1 MKKDIRSFLLYVF
14 SFFLL
19 WEWLRPIKQLTDT
32 SNMGIFIVFLMISF
46 TASFLNFKVI
56 WQSLLML
63 TYILFSIHHLHYK
76 EGLLN
81 LSWLSSFI
89 RDCAD
94 NIRLLLSRQWYDL
107 SNEFRTLL
115 FFLLLALMVYLIN
128 YWLLRRQRI
137 FIFFFMTLVFITV
150 LDTFTAYSAKTAIIR
165 TVVAGFA
172 VMGMLTF
179 YRIIQKEKVDYGAG
193 SIRKWMIPLSVMI
206 VVSVLVG
213 IAAPKAA
220 PIWPDPVPY
229 LTAKNVKP
237 VSSSHKAG
245 PHRIGYSTDDR
256 ALGGPFV
263 GDDQAVFA
271 YEGNG
276 ENYWKMET
284 KDMYTGK
291 GWLASGSTFSS
302 FKEGDLVPIYSIPAE
317 VERIKETSRV
327 ILNGSYKFNNIMY
340 PAGVTKI
347 LSIQPS
353 NPNTNQFLVDGNNE
367 KISFVTSDQQ
377 PVVPQTFMVE
387 FDILKYNVSELLK
400 TTASPA
406 EMNKAFYKKY
416 TMLPTNLPPRVKE
429 LAEEITKGKTNWYD
443 KAKSVEEYFGNS
455 GYIYDQKKVAVPRE
469 KDDYVD
475 QFLFETKRGYCDNFS
490 TSMAVLLRTI
500 GIPTR
505 WVKGYTGGEFQ
516 AYNDEGSS
524 KLFYEVTNN
533 NAHSWVEV
541 FLPNLGWVPF
551 EPTIGF
557 SNELT
562 INYDSKDNAV
572 VNSQPVTPPSVKKP
586 EKEEKKP
593 KMTKKVSTPSTGI
606 KTVLNKVKLHWVRIL
621 FIILLL
627 AGAAVLL
634 YRWRGRWAPYLIVF
648 FYRFK
653 KNDENLGSAYLL
665 LLIQLERYG
674 LKRKE
679 NQTLRSYARYID
691 TFFATREMT
700 RITARYEQYLYH
712 QSLPKG
718 TWNETRELW
727 ENLIKKTIA

>member
-1 MKKDIRSFLLYVF
+1 MF

-19 WEWLRPIKQLTDT
+19 WEWLRPITQLTDT
-32 SNMGIFIVFLMISF
+32 SNMGIFIVFLIVSF
-46 TASFLNFKVI
+46 TASFLNIKVI
-56 WQSLLML
+56 WQSILML
-63 TYILFSIHHLHYK
+63 IYILFSIHRLHYQ

-81 LSWLSSFI
+81 PSWLASFI
-89 RDCAD
+89 KDCAN

-128 YWLLRRQRI
+128 YWLLRKQRI
-137 FIFFFMTLVFITV
+137 FIFFLMTLVFITV

-179 YRIIQKEKVDYGAG
+179 YRIIQKEKIDYDAG

-229 LTAKNVKP
+229 LTAKNDKP
-237 VSSSHKAG
+237 VSYSQKAG
-245 PHRIGYSTDDR
+245 PHRIGYGTDDR

-271 YEGNG
+271 YESNG

-302 FKEGDLVPIYSIPAE
+302 FKKGDLVPIYSIPAE
-317 VERIKETSRV
+317 VERIKETARV

-340 PAGVTKI
+340 PAGVTQI

-353 NPNTNQFLVDGNNE
+353 NQNTNQFLVDGNNE

-387 FDILKYNVSELLK
+387 FDIPKYKVSELLK

-406 EMNKAFYKKY
+406 EMNKAFYDKY

-443 KAKSVEEYFGNS
+443 KAKAVEEYFGNT
-455 GYIYDQKKVAVPRE
+455 GYIYDQKNVAVPGE

-562 INYDSKDNAV
+562 INYDGKDNAV

-593 KMTKKVSTPSTGI
+593 KTTKKVSNPPTGI
-606 KTVLNKVKLHWVRIL
+606 KTVVNVVKLHGARIL

-653 KNDENLGSAYLL
+653 KKDENLGPAYLH

-712 QSLPKG
+712 QSLPNG
-718 TWNETRELW
+718 TWKETRELW